1 MYIRGS
7 DMEEHLRYV
16 VLRHEGVE
24 EGHFDL
30 MFETKRGSD
39 LATWRVREW
48 PIGEGSEFVQLRAH
62 RRVYLEYEGAISG
75 DRGSVHRV
83 HSGTHAVEEDGAKF
97 LKVRLENGERLVL
110 PKGGRGR

>member
-1 MYIRGS
+1 MS
-7 DMEEHLRYV
+7 ESLRYV

-48 PIGEGSEFVQLRAH
+48 PIDERSEFVQLRAH
-62 RRVYLEYEGAISG
+62 RRVYLTYEGTISG

-83 HSGTHAVEEDGAKF
+83 HSGHHVVEEDRAER
-97 LKVRLENGERLVL
+97 LVVRLENGEQLVL